1 MKQNIQRKLSC
12 LSLILAL
19 LGGSG
24 CASGPGFVGCLDIK
38 VVTGP
43 NSAPVLNARLAVTHT
58 DGSGSEAV
66 GPVVTQ
72 YAAQGACSGEMSISV
87 THPMYYPVTVIH
99 RPSRDRAWQT
109 NTFSDSITIV
119 LSPR

>member
-1 MKQNIQRKLSC
+1 MKENIQMKLSG
-12 LSLILAL
+12 LSLILSLVGAA
-19 LGGSG
+19 S
-24 CASGPGFVGCLDIK
+24 CAPPPGFIGCLNIR
-38 VVTGP
+38 VVTG
-43 NSAPVLNARLAVTHT
+43 SSQTPVTGAQLVITHT
-58 DGSGSEAV
+58 DGSGREAV
-66 GPVVTQ
+66 GPYVTE
-72 YAAQGACSGEMSISV
+72 YTATGACSGEMSISV